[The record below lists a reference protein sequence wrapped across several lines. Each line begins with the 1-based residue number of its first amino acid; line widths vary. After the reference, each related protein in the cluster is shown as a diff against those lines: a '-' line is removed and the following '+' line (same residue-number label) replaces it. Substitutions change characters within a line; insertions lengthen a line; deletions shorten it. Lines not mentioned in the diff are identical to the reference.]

1 MVVTVVLVASISAV
15 AIGNFHQVVIVIVCI
30 SDLISVRQ
38 RDLLD
43 PLVLVH
49 LYGESFPGR
58 GDDSAEIKIRII
70 HQLRHVS
77 VDVCDRF

>member
-49 LYGESFPGR
+49 PDGESFPGR
-58 GDDSAEIKIRII
+58 GDDGAEIEIRIV
-70 HQLRHVS
+70 H
-77 VDVCDRF
+77 